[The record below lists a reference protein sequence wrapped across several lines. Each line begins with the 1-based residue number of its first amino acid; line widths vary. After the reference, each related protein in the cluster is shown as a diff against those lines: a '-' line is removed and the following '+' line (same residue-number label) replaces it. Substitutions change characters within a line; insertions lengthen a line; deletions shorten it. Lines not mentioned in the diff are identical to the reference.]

1 LTRVSRIFEASRE
14 TRTETHDDMAT
25 MAFPEMDPKENDLAN
40 TEAAQAAGYSAEN
53 ITVLEGLSAVRKR
66 PAMYIGSTGE
76 QGLHHLVYEVVDNSV
91 DEALAGH
98 ASRIDVTIHVDN
110 SITVIDDGRGIPVD
124 NKIINGVTMPAV
136 QVVLT
141 ILHAGGKFDASNY
154 KVSGGLHGVGVSCV
168 NALSEEFDVEIWR
181 DGYAWEMDYSKGDP
195 ISELRRMG
203 ATTRK
208 GTKVHFLPDKTIFS
222 VHEYNFDT
230 LANRLRQLAFLN
242 KGIEITLTD
251 ERTTDA
257 KTGDAKTHVFKYVG
271 GIAEFIKLLNKGK
284 QVLHEKPIYMESERD
299 DIAME
304 IALQWN
310 DAYSITEFS
319 FANNINTVDGGTH
332 LSGFRTSLTRT
343 INAAGKSM
351 GLFKEAE
358 ALSGDDVREGM
369 VAVVSVK
376 LSQPQFEGQTKG
388 KLNSD
393 IAGTVQAFVN
403 ERLGAFLEQN
413 PQIAKK
419 IINKAIDAQRA
430 REAARKARDLTRRKG
445 AMDGGGLPGKLADCS
460 ERKPELCELYLVE
473 GESAGGTA
481 KQGRDRKFQAIL
493 PLKGKILNVEKAR
506 YDKMLGHE
514 EIRAMITALGAGIGK
529 DDFDPSK
536 LRYGKLILMTD
547 ADVDGSHIRTLLLTF
562 FFRHMTELI
571 KRGNVYI
578 AQPPLFRIK
587 KGKFEQYIKD
597 EREYVDVMIKRASD
611 GMVLAY
617 GPSSESRPAAQ
628 LTGDALT
635 RYMGQLNDYLQF
647 FTKVS
652 KRLRNDDVTL
662 EFIKIFA
669 HEGAAPAKREDFM
682 SAGTDGLT
690 PAEPPPKLIV
700 MHDKL
705 EGMRREHQFRAVSAP
720 ALDTEHGTWSVSFTD
735 AQGAE
740 RRIDWALSNAA
751 ESRQLLG
758 KYAQLAFDETLGNR
772 LEAPFLISYASPV
785 KGEVAAAP
793 ESTSAQAEIAA
804 DEAEALP
811 SQAEMD
817 EADEMEQEEGV
828 NETIASA
835 PGTVE
840 EAKPGKRVSRA
851 SQDPVEKATPRE
863 VFDYVIEQGRKEYQV
878 QRYKGLGE
886 MTAPQLW
893 ETTMDPARRTLMQV
907 KLEDIAATE
916 EIFTTLMGEDVEARR
931 KFIEENAL
939 DVKNLDI

>member
-1 LTRVSRIFEASRE
+1 LASSALPPDPSLTPIPAAPA
-14 TRTETHDDMAT
+14 TEK
-25 MAFPEMDPKENDLAN
+25 KEGG
-40 TEAAQAAGYSAEN
+40 GYSAEN
-53 ITVLEGLSAVRKR
+53 ITVLEGLAAVRLR

-91 DEALAGH
+91 DEALGGH

-110 SITVIDDGRGIPVD
+110 SITVVDDGRGIPVD
-124 NKIINGVTMPAV
+124 DKVINGERMPAV

-141 ILHAGGKFDASNY
+141 MLHAGGKFDASNY

-181 DGYAWEMDYSKGDP
+181 DDFAWEQDYSKGAP
-195 ISELRRMG
+195 ISLLRKMG
-203 ATTRK
+203 PSKRK
-208 GTKVHFLPDKTIFS
+208 GTKVHFLPDKSIFT
-222 VHEYNFDT
+222 VTEFNYDT
-230 LANRLRQLAFLN
+230 LAQRLRELAFLN
-242 KGIEITLTD
+242 KGLEISLTD
-251 ERTTDA
+251 ERTTDT
-257 KTGDAKTHVFKYVG
+257 KTGEARHQLFKYAG
-271 GIAEFIKLLNKGK
+271 GIAEFIKHINKGK
-284 QVLHEKPIYMESERD
+284 QVLHEKPIYMEAERD
-299 DIAME
+299 NVAME
-304 IALQWN
+304 IALQYN
-310 DAYSITEFS
+310 DAYSETVFT
-319 FANNINTVDGGTH
+319 FANNINTIDGGTH
-332 LSGFRTSLTRT
+332 LSGFKTALTRT
-343 INAAGKSM
+343 INAAGKSL

-358 ALSGDDVREGM
+358 ALSGDDVREGL
-369 VAVVSVK
+369 VVVISVK

-403 ERLGAFLEQN
+403 ERLGGFLEQN
-413 PQIAKK
+413 PQVAKK

-445 AMDGGGLPGKLADCS
+445 ALDGGGLPGKLADCS
-460 ERKPELCELYLVE
+460 ERQPDRCELYLVE

-514 EIRAMITALGAGIGK
+514 EIRAMITALGCGIGK
-529 DDFDPSK
+529 DDFDPAK

-571 KRGNVYI
+571 KRGHVYI

-597 EREYVDVMIKRASD
+597 ERQYVDVMIKRASD
-611 GMVLAY
+611 GMVLTY
-617 GPSSESRPAAQ
+617 GEGGAQ
-628 LTGDALT
+628 ITGEALT
-635 RYMGQLNDYLQF
+635 KYMAQLNDYLNF
-647 FTKVS
+647 FEKVG
-652 KRLRNDDVTL
+652 KRLRNEQVTKDFVEL
-662 EFIKIFA
+662 FA
-669 HEGAAPAKREDFM
+669 HEGASPAKKEDF
-682 SAGTDGLT
+682 LT
-690 PAEPPPKLIV
+690 P
-700 MHDKL
+700 DKL
-705 EGMRREHQFRAVSAP
+705 FEMRAKLEAVRREFQFRAVGEP
-720 ALDTEHGTWSVSFTD
+720 VFDEEHQTYSISFTD

-740 RRIDWALSNAA
+740 RKIDWALANAA

-758 KYAQLAFDETLGNR
+758 KYAQIKDQLQ
-772 LEAPFLISYASPV
+772 APFLISYSV
-785 KGEVAAAP
+785 KTPAEV
-793 ESTSAQAEIAA
+793 
-804 DEAEALP
+804 
-811 SQAEMD
+811 SQAAMD
-817 EADEMEQEEGV
+817 EADEVAQEEGV
-828 NETIASA
+828 NETIAAA
-835 PGTVE
+835 PGTAAEVKP
-840 EAKPGKRVSRA
+840 AKRNSRA
-851 SQDPVEKATPRE
+851 NQDPVEKKTPRE

-893 ETTMDPARRTLMQV
+893 ETTMDPERRTLMQV

-916 EIFTTLMGEDVEARR
+916 EIFTTLMGEDVESRR

>member
-1 LTRVSRIFEASRE
+1 MAS
-14 TRTETHDDMAT
+14 TPNPLDPLASAAVPPVPPT
-25 MAFPEMDPKENDLAN
+25 PPKEGG
-40 TEAAQAAGYSAEN
+40 GYSAEN
-53 ITVLEGLSAVRKR
+53 ITVLEGLAAVRLR

-91 DEALAGH
+91 DEALGGH
-98 ASRIDVTIHVDN
+98 ATRIDVTIHVDN
-110 SITVIDDGRGIPVD
+110 SITVVDDGRGIPVD
-124 NKIINGVTMPAV
+124 NKVINGVEMPAV

-141 ILHAGGKFDASNY
+141 MLHAGGKFDASNY

-181 DGYAWEMDYSKGDP
+181 DGFAWEQDYAKGDP
-195 ISELRRMG
+195 ISKLRKMG
-203 ATTRK
+203 ASTRK
-208 GTKVHFLPDKTIFS
+208 GTKVHFLPDKTIFTVTEFS
-222 VHEYNFDT
+222 YDT

-257 KTGDAKTHVFKYVG
+257 KTGDARHQVFKYAG
-271 GIAEFIKLLNKGK
+271 GIAEFIKHINKGK
-284 QVLHEKPIYMESERD
+284 QVLHEKPIYMEAERD
-299 DIAME
+299 NVAME
-304 IALQWN
+304 IALQYN
-310 DAYSITEFS
+310 DAYTETVFT

-332 LSGFRTSLTRT
+332 LSGFKTALTRT
-343 INAAGKSM
+343 INAAGQSL
-351 GLFKEAE
+351 GLFKDVKEN
-358 ALSGDDVREGM
+358 LSGDDVREGL
-369 VAVVSVK
+369 VVVISVK

-403 ERLGAFLEQN
+403 ERLGAFLDGN

-419 IINKAIDAQRA
+419 IINKAIDAARA

-445 AMDGGGLPGKLADCS
+445 ALDGGGLPGKLADCS
-460 ERKPELCELYLVE
+460 ERQPDRCELYLVE

-514 EIRAMITALGAGIGK
+514 EIRAMITALGCGIGK
-529 DDFDPSK
+529 DDFDPAK

-571 KRGNVYI
+571 KRGHVYI

-597 EREYVDVMIKRASD
+597 EKQYVDVMIKRASD
-611 GMVLAY
+611 GMVLTY
-617 GPSSESRPAAQ
+617 GEGGAQ
-628 LTGDALT
+628 ITGDELT
-635 RYMGQLNDYLQF
+635 KYMSQLNDYLLYSE
-647 FTKVS
+647 KVS
-652 KRLRNDDVTL
+652 KRLRNDQVMLDFVEL
-662 EFIKIFA
+662 FS
-669 HEGAAPAKREDFM
+669 HEGASPAKKEDFQT
-682 SAGTDGLT
+682 A
-690 PAEPPPKLIV
+690 
-700 MHDKL
+700 DKL
-705 EGMRREHQFRAVSAP
+705 HEMKTRLEAIRREYQFRGVGEP
-720 ALDTEHGTWSVSFTD
+720 VFDEEHQTWSISFTD
-735 AQGAE
+735 SQGAE
-740 RRIDWALSNAA
+740 RKIDWALANAA
-751 ESRQLLG
+751 ESRLLLG
-758 KYAQLAFDETLGNR
+758 KYSQIKDQLQ
-772 LEAPFLISYASPV
+772 APFLISYAAKSAAV
-785 KGEVAAAP
+785 VEQEAADDAEEAAAEGEAPAESITAAP
-793 ESTSAQAEIAA
+793 EAA
-804 DEAEALP
+804 A
-811 SQAEMD
+811 
-817 EADEMEQEEGV
+817 
-828 NETIASA
+828 
-835 PGTVE
+835 
-840 EAKPGKRVSRA
+840 EAKPAKRNSRA
-851 SQDPVEKATPRE
+851 SQDPVEKKTPRE
-863 VFDYVIEQGRKEYQV
+863 VFDYVIEQGRKEYSV

-893 ETTMDPARRTLMQV
+893 DTTMDPERRTLMQV

-916 EIFTTLMGEDVEARR
+916 EIFTTLMGEDVESRR

>member
-1 LTRVSRIFEASRE
+1 MPDPQDPRNPIP
-14 TRTETHDDMAT
+14 AT
-25 MAFPEMDPKENDLAN
+25 GSY
-40 TEAAQAAGYSAEN
+40 TGEN
-53 ITVLEGLSAVRKR
+53 ITILEGLAAVRLR

-91 DEALAGH
+91 DEALAGY
-98 ASRIDVTIHVDN
+98 ATKIDVTIHVDN
-110 SITVIDDGRGIPVD
+110 SITVVDDGRGIPVD
-124 NKIINGVTMPAV
+124 NKTLPTGETMPAV

-141 ILHAGGKFDASNY
+141 MLHAGGKFDASNY

-168 NALSEEFDVEIWR
+168 NALSEQLDVEIWR
-181 DGYAWEMDYSKGDP
+181 DGFAWEMDYSKGIP
-195 ISELRRMG
+195 ISELRKMG
-203 ATTRK
+203 PSKRL
-208 GTKVHFLPDKTIFS
+208 GTKIHFLPDKSIFT
-222 VHEYNFDT
+222 VTEYNFDT

-251 ERTTDA
+251 ERQADA
-257 KTGDAKTHVFKYVG
+257 KGEPKSQIYKYSG

-284 QVLHEKPIYMESERD
+284 QVLHEKPIYMETEQGQVV
-299 DIAME
+299 ME
-304 IALQWN
+304 IALQYN
-310 DAYSITEFS
+310 DAYSETVFS

-332 LSGFRTSLTRT
+332 LSGFRTALTRT
-343 INAAGKSM
+343 INVAGKSL
-351 GLFKEAE
+351 GLFKDDKEG
-358 ALSGDDVREGM
+358 LTGDDVREGL

-376 LSQPQFEGQTKG
+376 LPQPQFEGQTKG

-393 IAGTVQAFVN
+393 IAGIVQAFVN

-413 PQIAKK
+413 PSIARK
-419 IINKAIDAQRA
+419 IINKAIDAARA

-445 AMDGGGLPGKLADCS
+445 ALDGGGLPGKLADCS
-460 ERKPELCELYLVE
+460 ERRPELCELYLVE

-514 EIRAMITALGAGIGK
+514 EIRAMITALGCGIGK
-529 DDFDPSK
+529 DDFDVAK

-571 KRGNVYI
+571 QRGHVYI

-597 EREYVDVMIKRASD
+597 EREYVQVLVKRASD
-611 GMVLAY
+611 GMIIRY
-617 GPSSESRPAAQ
+617 GEGGAR
-628 LTGDALT
+628 LEGKALT
-635 RYMGQLNDYLQF
+635 DYMKNLNDYLGF
-647 FTKVS
+647 FDKVA
-652 KRLRNDDVTL
+652 KRVRNEEVVRAFAD
-662 EFIKIFA
+662 IFA
-669 HEGAAPAKREDFM
+669 SEGKDSVRRTDFE
-682 SAGTDGLT
+682 T
-690 PAEPPPKLIV
+690 K
-700 MHDKL
+700 DKL
-705 EGMRREHQFRAVSAP
+705 TAMRTRLKAMEKTYQFKNVSDVQFDEEHRSY
-720 ALDTEHGTWSVSFTD
+720 SVSYTD
-735 AQGAE
+735 AQGAV
-740 RRIDWALSNAA
+740 RNIDWTLAVAP
-751 ESRQLLG
+751 ESRQLLA
-758 KYAQLAFDETLGNR
+758 KHAQLGDQLTG
-772 LEAPFLISYASPV
+772 PFLIEYAGKEAIAASKSAEEKAEQDLEDTEEVELEGALDAGAAPVEAAAKPV
-785 KGEVAAAP
+785 KR
-793 ESTSAQAEIAA
+793 SAK
-804 DEAEALP
+804 
-811 SQAEMD
+811 
-817 EADEMEQEEGV
+817 V
-828 NETIASA
+828 
-835 PGTVE
+835 
-840 EAKPGKRVSRA
+840 
-851 SQDPVEKATPRE
+851 SQDPVEKQTPRE
-863 VFDYVIEQGRKEYQV
+863 VFEYVIEQGRKEYQV